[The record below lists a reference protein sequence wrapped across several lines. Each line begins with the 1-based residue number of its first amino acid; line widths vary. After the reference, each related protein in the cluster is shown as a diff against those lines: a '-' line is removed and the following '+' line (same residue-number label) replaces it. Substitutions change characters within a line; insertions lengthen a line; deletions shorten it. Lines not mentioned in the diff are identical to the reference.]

1 MFIFSYNKNLEQD
14 KNICEHIIK
23 IKIKIM
29 AHETT
34 LERTNTVFKF
44 FTIPKVIHLSL
55 ISKLHS
61 NTIDLLHKIQ
71 KNFICQGKKA
81 KIKRGTLCNS
91 YEKGNIKNVDL
102 RNKVTSMHYFWVK
115 RRFV

>member
-14 KNICEHIIK
+14 KNVCEHIIK

-71 KNFICQGKKA
+71 KNFI
-81 KIKRGTLCNS
+81 
-91 YEKGNIKNVDL
+91 
-102 RNKVTSMHYFWVK
+102 
-115 RRFV
+115 